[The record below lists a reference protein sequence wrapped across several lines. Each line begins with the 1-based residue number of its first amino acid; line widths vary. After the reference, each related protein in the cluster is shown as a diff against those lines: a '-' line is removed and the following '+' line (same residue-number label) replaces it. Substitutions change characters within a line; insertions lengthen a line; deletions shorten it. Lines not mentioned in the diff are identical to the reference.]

1 MIWQNTTSATLEEL
15 AQEFGTPFYLY
26 DADVVNTRIRELQAA
41 LGGHAGV
48 YYAVKAN
55 PNLELL
61 RAVRHVADGADIS
74 SSGELEQAILAGF
87 DGSQMSFAGP
97 AKTNAELELAIRADV
112 GCISVESIREIEA
125 CAQIGRQLGKRARIL
140 LRVNP
145 LMSSKAYG
153 LKMGGRPVQFGLDE
167 EDLVHAEACVSV
179 HREQLDFVGIHVY
192 AGSQCFDA
200 SGVLGGTRNTLRI
213 ARELESRSGLRCR
226 KINLG
231 GGFGV
236 SHTAGGRELDLHE
249 LSAEIVPLLRAFR
262 EESAFECEVFF
273 ELGRYLTAE
282 AGIYVTRVVSSK
294 SSRGKEFF
302 SCDGGLHHHLAAAGT
317 FGAAMRVNFEL
328 CNLSRPEEGATV
340 CNIAGPSCNPTDLL
354 GVEATLPRPN
364 VGDLIGV
371 LRSGSYGF
379 TASPLL
385 FLGRPTPTELVR
397 RGGEVIVG
405 RRSRVM
411 QDFN

>member
-1 MIWQNTTSATLEEL
+1 MIWHSTTPAEFEAL

-26 DADVVNTRIRELQAA
+26 DAGVVNTRIRDLQAA
-41 LGGHAGV
+41 LGGQAGI

-61 RAVRHVADGADIS
+61 RAVRPVADGVDVS
-74 SSGELEQAILAGF
+74 SSGELEQALLAGF
-87 DGSQMSFAGP
+87 DGGQVSFAGP
-97 AKTNAELELAIRADV
+97 AKTNAELESAIRANV

-125 CAQIGRQLGKRARIL
+125 CAQIGRQLGKRPRIL

-145 LMSSKAYG
+145 LMPNKAYG
-153 LKMGGRPVQFGLDE
+153 LKMGGRPVQFGIDE
-167 EDLVHAEACVSV
+167 EDLIHAETCVLT
-179 HREQLDFVGIHVY
+179 RQEQLDFVGIHVY
-192 AGSQCFDA
+192 AGSQCFEA
-200 SGVLGGTRNTLRI
+200 SGVIEGTRNTLRI

-236 SHTAGGRELDLHE
+236 SHTAGGREMDIHE
-249 LSAEIVPLLRAFR
+249 LSAELVPMLRAFK
-262 EESAFECEVFF
+262 EDSAFECEMFF
-273 ELGRYLTAE
+273 ELGRHLTAD

-294 SSRGKEFF
+294 SSRGKAFF
-302 SCDGGLHHHLAAAGT
+302 ACDGGLHHHLAAAGT

-328 CNLSRPEEGATV
+328 CNLTRPEGDATV

-354 GVEATLPRPN
+354 GVEATLPHPN

-385 FLGRPTPTELVR
+385 FLGRPTPTELVKR
-397 RGGEVIVG
+397 NGEVIVG
-405 RRSRVM
+405 RRSREM
-411 QDFN
+411 KDFN